1 MKVLRSFL
9 THPHFAAHL
18 PHQWQILKTP
28 MTVDTMIKYSTIF
41 TLYITILIHFYYYYR
56 MMILTH
62 LKVSRKKLEE
72 VSSSLILM
80 PLSMLYNMLL
90 ICLGDDLGPSLTNSD
105 THAAATCIT
114 GNG

>member
-1 MKVLRSFL
+1 
-9 THPHFAAHL
+9 
-18 PHQWQILKTP
+18 
-28 MTVDTMIKYSTIF
+28 
-41 TLYITILIHFYYYYR
+41 

-62 LKVSRKKLEE
+62 LMVSRTMLEE

-90 ICLGDDLGPSLTNSD
+90 ICSGDDLGLRLSLINSD